1 MVVAGAA
8 VVVVVGAAVVVV
20 VGLAVVVVAGA
31 AVVIGAAV
39 VVGATETD
47 GVEFV
52 DTALA
57 THFNFPDTFL
67 HTSGFLSVPDIEPI
81 FLQVPPA
88 LAADTAENGRHKINE
103 ELITPTASRDFVFT
117 ARAYPFQLLWNSSA
131 TNRPDNALVS
141 QATKVVM
148 KRITKLDE

>member
-1 MVVAGAA
+1 VVVAGA
-8 VVVVVGAAVVVV
+8 VVVVV
-20 VGLAVVVVAGA
+20 VGLAVVVVAGAVVVVVAGA

-57 THFNFPDTFL
+57 THFNFPDAFL

-88 LAADTAENGRHKINE
+88 LAAETAENGKPKNNKEALRPTVNQNLV
-103 ELITPTASRDFVFT
+103 LIKRFYHAQLLRNSFT
-117 ARAYPFQLLWNSSA
+117 ANS
-131 TNRPDNALVS
+131 PDNARVYR
-141 QATKVVM
+141 AT
-148 KRITKLDE
+148 IAPLDQQ

>member
-8 VVVVVGAAVVVV
+8 VVVVVDAAVVVV

-52 DTALA
+52 NTALA

-88 LAADTAENGRHKINE
+88 LAADTAESGKPKNNKEALRTTVNKYF
-103 ELITPTASRDFVFT
+103 DF
-117 ARAYPFQLLWNSSA
+117 
-131 TNRPDNALVS
+131 
-141 QATKVVM
+141 
-148 KRITKLDE
+148 II

>member
-1 MVVAGAA
+1 M
-8 VVVVVGAAVVVV
+8 VVVGP
-20 VGLAVVVVAGA
+20 AVVVVAGA
-31 AVVIGAAV
+31 AVVIGAA
-39 VVGATETD
+39 ETD

-88 LAADTAENGRHKINE
+88 LAAETVEYGSPTNNDA
-103 ELITPTASRDFVFT
+103 LMLTASKNFIFITEPYPTQLHWKSST
-117 ARAYPFQLLWNSSA
+117 ANSA
-131 TNRPDNALVS
+131 DKARV
-141 QATKVVM
+141 
-148 KRITKLDE
+148 

>member
-1 MVVAGAA
+1 MVVAGTA
-8 VVVVVGAAVVVV
+8 VVVVVS
-20 VGLAVVVVAGA
+20 LAVVVVAGI
-31 AVVIGAAV
+31 AVVVVAGTAVVVVTGTAVVVAVGTAVV

-88 LAADTAENGRHKINE
+88 LAAETAENGKPKNNKEALR
-103 ELITPTASRDFVFT
+103 PTVNKYFDF
-117 ARAYPFQLLWNSSA
+117 
-131 TNRPDNALVS
+131 
-141 QATKVVM
+141 
-148 KRITKLDE
+148 II

>member
-1 MVVAGAA
+1 VVVAGAA
-8 VVVVVGAAVVVV
+8 VVVVE
-20 VGLAVVVVAGA
+20 GA
-31 AVVIGAAV
+31 AVVIGAA
-39 VVGATETD
+39 ETD

-88 LAADTAENGRHKINE
+88 LAAETAENG
-103 ELITPTASRDFVFT
+103 
-117 ARAYPFQLLWNSSA
+117 
-131 TNRPDNALVS
+131 
-141 QATKVVM
+141 
-148 KRITKLDE
+148 